1 MVIVKVLKN
10 QNMLFKALSMGLEN
24 AFVCNVI
31 VDKETVATLQPGEET
46 VVEMALGSHKVV
58 FKDARLGGQ
67 KSNKLV
73 INITPD
79 SNYIIQ
85 VQRGINGFVASYTT
99 LMDSIC
105 NNSVKC
111 SNCGALNKV
120 IGANTAKCEYCD
132 SLLN

>member
-1 MVIVKVLKN
+1 MVIIKVLKN

-31 VDKETVATLQPGEET
+31 VDKQTVATLQPGEET
-46 VVEMALGSHKVV
+46 TIEMTPGSHKVV

-79 SNYIIQ
+79 SDYIIQ
-85 VQRGINGFVASYTT
+85 AQRGINGFVASYTT
-99 LMDSIC
+99 SMASVSNDSI
-105 NNSVKC
+105 KC

-120 IGANTAKCEYCD
+120 IGANLKNCEYCG
-132 SLLN
+132 SPLN